1 MPGIY
6 IHIPFCR
13 QACHY
18 CNFHF
23 SVSQKRRSE
32 FVQALKKEIAFQ
44 KDFLKVDNEETVSL
58 DTLYLGGG
66 TPSLL
71 EISELDEIFFELFK
85 YYQLIP
91 DAEVTLEA
99 NPDDL
104 TPEKLVALRNNTP
117 VNRLSIGIQSFY
129 EADLKYMNRSHTAE
143 QAEKVLLD
151 VKKAG
156 FKNITADLIYGT
168 PGMNDTQW
176 KENIK
181 KLISHGIPHISA
193 YSLTVEKK
201 TPLEVFIRK
210 GKAAPVDEEQSA
222 RQFEILC
229 EITAKYGYEHYEISN
244 FGKPGYFSRHNLGYW
259 SGVPYLGLG
268 PSAHSY
274 RDGMRRWNIANTCSY
289 IDKLMQDEFPPFEQE
304 HLDKDQQYNEYVMT
318 ALRTMW
324 GVDKEL
330 VKNRFGSDYFK
341 KMMHA
346 AQNHLKRGK
355 MEETSTHLIIS
366 SSGKFLADGIAADLF
381 A

>member
-6 IHIPFCR
+6 NHIPFCR

-23 SVSQKRRSE
+23 SVSQKRRPE
-32 FVQALKKEIAFQ
+32 FVQALKKEVALQ
-44 KDFLKVDNEETVSL
+44 KDFLRTNNRGKIIL
-58 DTLYLGGG
+58 DTLYFGGG

-71 EISELDEIFFELFK
+71 DISELEEIFSELFVF
-85 YYQLIP
+85 YELSP

-104 TPEKLVALRNNTP
+104 GPEKLAALRNTP
-117 VNRLSIGIQSFY
+117 VNRLSIGIQSFH
-129 EADLKYMNRSHTAE
+129 APDLKYMNRSHTAH

-151 VKKAG
+151 APKAG

-168 PGMNDTQW
+168 PGMSDAQW

-181 KLISHGIPHISA
+181 KMISHDISHISA

-201 TPLEVFIRK
+201 TALEVFIRK

-229 EITAKYGYEHYEISN
+229 EITSQYGFEHYEISN
-244 FGKPGYFSRHNLGYW
+244 FGKPGYFSRHNLSYW

-274 RDGMRRWNIANTCSY
+274 LDGLRRWNIANTCNY
-289 IDKLMQDEFPPFEQE
+289 IDNLQNGQLPPFDQE
-304 HLDKDQQYNEYVMT
+304 HLNKDQQYNEYVMT

-324 GVDKEL
+324 GVEKAL
-330 VKNRFGSDYFK
+330 VENRFGNDYYI
-341 KMMHA
+341 KMMNA
-346 AQNHLKRGK
+346 ARKHLTSGK
-355 MEETSTHLIIS
+355 MEETSTHLLIS
-366 SSGKFLADGIAADLF
+366 SEGKFLADGIAADLF

>member
-23 SVSQKRRSE
+23 SVSQKRRPE
-32 FVQALKKEIAFQ
+32 FVQALKREIALQ
-44 KDFLKVDNEETVSL
+44 KDFLRTNNHERIIL
-58 DTLYLGGG
+58 DTLYFGGG

-71 EISELDEIFFELFK
+71 ETSELDEIFSELFRFFELA
-85 YYQLIP
+85 P

-104 TPEKLVALRNNTP
+104 APEKLSALRNTP
-117 VNRLSIGIQSFY
+117 VNRLSIGIQSFH
-129 EADLKYMNRSHTAE
+129 EADLKYMNRSHTSE
-143 QAEKVLLD
+143 QAVKVLNNAR
-151 VKKAG
+151 KAG
-156 FKNITADLIYGT
+156 FENITADLIYGT
-168 PGMNDTQW
+168 PGMNDAQW
-176 KENIK
+176 KDNIM
-181 KLISHGIPHISA
+181 KLISHDIPHISA

-201 TPLEVFIRK
+201 TALEVFIRK

-229 EITAKYGYEHYEISN
+229 EIISQHGYEHYEISN
-244 FGKPGYFSRHNLGYW
+244 FGKPGFFSRHNLSYW

-274 RDGMRRWNIANTCSY
+274 RDGLRRWNIANTCNY
-289 IDKLMQDEFPPFEQE
+289 IENLQNGQLPPFDQEQ
-304 HLDKDQQYNEYVMT
+304 LDKDQQYNEYVMT

-330 VKNRFGSDYFK
+330 VKSRFGDDYFE
-341 KMMHA
+341 KMMQA
-346 AQNHLKRGK
+346 ARKFLKNGK
-355 MEETSTHLIIS
+355 MLETSSHLIIS
-366 SSGKFLADGIAADLF
+366 AEGKFLADGIAAELF
-381 A
+381 V

>member
-23 SVSQKRRSE
+23 SVSQKRRPE
-32 FVQALKKEIAFQ
+32 FVQALKREIFLQ
-44 KDFLKVDNEETVSL
+44 KDFLKSGSENKVLL
-58 DTLYLGGG
+58 DTLYFGGG

-71 EISELDEIFFELFK
+71 ETSELNEIFAELFRFFELA
-85 YYQLIP
+85 P

-104 TPEKLVALRNNTP
+104 HPEKLAALRNTP
-117 VNRLSIGIQSFY
+117 VNRLSIGIQSFH
-129 EADLKYMNRSHTAE
+129 ASDLKYMNRSHTSE
-143 QAEKVLLD
+143 QALKVLNEAR
-151 VKKAG
+151 KAG
-156 FKNITADLIYGT
+156 FENITADLIYGT
-168 PGMNDTQW
+168 PGMNDQFW
-176 KENIK
+176 KENIMR
-181 KLISHGIPHISA
+181 LISLEIPHISA

-201 TPLEVFIRK
+201 TALEVFIRK

-229 EITAKYGYEHYEISN
+229 EITSQYGYEHYEISN
-244 FGKPGYFSRHNLGYW
+244 FGKPGFFSRHNLSYW

-274 RDGMRRWNIANTCSY
+274 SDGVRRWNIANTCSY
-289 IDKLMQDEFPPFEQE
+289 IDNLMQDEFPPFDQE

-324 GVDKEL
+324 GIEKLL
-330 VKNRFGSDYFK
+330 VNKRFGDDYHDR
-341 KMMHA
+341 MMQSA
-346 AQNHLKRGK
+346 GKYLRNGMLEETQSHLKITQK
-355 MEETSTHLIIS
+355 
-366 SSGKFLADGIAADLF
+366 GKFLADGIASDLF
-381 A
+381 V

>member
-23 SVSQKRRSE
+23 SVSQKRRPE
-32 FVQALKKEIAFQ
+32 FVQALKKEISLQ
-44 KDFLKVDNEETVSL
+44 KDFLKTGNKGKVLL
-58 DTLYLGGG
+58 DTLYFGGG

-71 EISELDEIFFELFK
+71 QISELNEILSELFK
-85 YYQLIP
+85 FYELSP
-91 DAEVTLEA
+91 DTEVTLEA

-104 TPEKLVALRNNTP
+104 SAEKLAVLRDTP

-129 EADLKYMNRSHTAE
+129 EADLKYMNRSHNAE
-143 QAEKVLLD
+143 QAEKVLHD
-151 VKKAG
+151 AKKAG

-168 PGMNDTQW
+168 PGMSDKQW
-176 KENIK
+176 IENIM
-181 KLISHGIPHISA
+181 KLITRDIPHISA

-201 TPLEVFIRK
+201 TALEVFIRK

-229 EITAKYGYEHYEISN
+229 EITTKYGYEHYEISN
-244 FGKPGYFSRHNLGYW
+244 FGKPGFFSRHNLSYW

-274 RDGMRRWNIANTCSY
+274 SDGLRRWNVANTCAY
-289 IDKLMQDEFPPFEQE
+289 IDKLQNGQLPPFEQE

-324 GVDKEL
+324 GVEKKL
-330 VKNRFGSDYFK
+330 VKNRFGEDYFNRMK
-341 KMMHA
+341 QSAGKHLNSGMLEET
-346 AQNHLKRGK
+346 QSHLKITQKGR
-355 MEETSTHLIIS
+355 
-366 SSGKFLADGIAADLF
+366 FFADGIASDLF
-381 A
+381 I